1 MQRNDRMSKGFIR
14 VEGLTKRYGD
24 LIVLD
29 NVSIEIAK
37 GEFVALLGPSGC
49 GKTTLLRSIAGF
61 IDIEEGDV
69 SIDGRSMKRLPPNR
83 RPVNTVFQN
92 YALFPHLTVAQNVAF
107 GPRRSGVERK
117 VVVEIVDESLA
128 TVGMAGYA
136 DRFPSQLSGG
146 QQQRVAL
153 ARAIANKPKVLLL
166 DEPLGA
172 LDLKLRKQ
180 MQIELKALQQ
190 QLGITFIFVTHDQEE
205 ALVMADRIAVMNS
218 GRIAQIG
225 RGRDIYHA
233 PTERYVA
240 DFIGDANLIACKV
253 SSTRTL
259 VSDNGALEFDVSHS
273 APIGSNATY
282 LLRPEAIAL
291 ASGSTPTVEGLISV
305 RAKVRD
311 VVFVGNATRI
321 YAEAE
326 GGQVFVTQHPALVG
340 GPEYGRGETITL
352 SWHRDSGQALTR

>member
-1 MQRNDRMSKGFIR
+1 MSDDFIR
-14 VEGLTKRYGD
+14 VEHLTKRYGD
-24 LIVLD
+24 LVVLND
-29 NVSIEIAK
+29 VSIEIAK

-107 GPRRSGVERK
+107 GPRRAGIDRK
-117 VVVEIVDESLA
+117 AVASIVDEALA
-128 TVGMAGYA
+128 TVGMAGFA

-190 QLGITFIFVTHDQEE
+190 KLGMTFIFVTHDQEE
-205 ALVMADRIAVMNS
+205 ALVMADRIAVMNA

-240 DFIGDANLIACKV
+240 DFIGDANLITCKV
-253 SSTRTL
+253 SGARTL
-259 VSDNGALEFDVSHS
+259 VSDTGRLEFDVSHS
-273 APIGSNATY
+273 APLGANVTY
-282 LLRPEAIAL
+282 LLRPEAIVL
-291 ASGSTPTVEGLISV
+291 SHDTTPVAEGLTAV
-305 RAKVRD
+305 RARVRD
-311 VVFVGNATRI
+311 VVFVGNATRV
-321 YAEAE
+321 YAEAD
-326 GGQVFVTQHPALVG
+326 GGQIFVAQQPALVG
-340 GPEYGRGETITL
+340 GLEYSRGETVTL
-352 SWHRDSGQALTR
+352 SWHRDSGQVLTR